1 MTDLPPA
8 AAPSSES
15 AKAGA
20 PRGRSAMRLLGRL
33 LGDVIREQHGQ
44 GVFDRIEE
52 IRSRSVGEHRAGEPD
67 PALTPILIGL
77 SLDEAVLLIRGF
89 AIFSQLA
96 NIADDQLAR
105 REALAS
111 PFGALERVREA
122 GPEVMEKARGFL
134 ARAVLTPVITA
145 HPTEVRRK
153 SILDRELAIS
163 ELLERQD
170 AHAMGGPDRRQIEAQ
185 LKSEIR
191 TLWQTRMLRRVR
203 INVSDEIDNAVSI
216 FALTFLPEIPQLK
229 RRLAQLFDL
238 EGPLAPCVQ
247 LGSWVGGDRDGNPF
261 VNAQTLEYALRRQG
275 EAALDYYLAQVDALG
290 SELSLST
297 EFTTVSQGLA
307 DLAKASGDTNEPRDD
322 EPYRRALV
330 GCYARLAATRTAILG
345 RAPTHAA
352 SVPADPYPNPE
363 ALQADLAVV
372 AESLADNG
380 AQDLAEGRL
389 LSVREAV
396 ETFGFH
402 LAVMDMRQ
410 NSDVHERVVGEL
422 LAQARVTETYADL
435 SEDQRV
441 DLLNRELQSPRLLR
455 SPYGAY
461 SEEAHKELG
470 VVDAAARMR
479 QRFGSG
485 AVANYV
491 ISKAAS
497 VSDLLEVAILLKEA
511 GLFTPGAAPVCALR
525 IVPLFETIDDLRAGA
540 DIMSAYLDLPLAS
553 ALVAGQGGLQE
564 VMIGYSD
571 SNKDGGYVTS
581 NWEIRSAITA
591 LLNLGKTRKIALRF
605 FHGRGGAVGR
615 GGGSSFDAIQAL
627 PSGAVSHGIRITE
640 QGEVVASKYGHPM
653 GGLASLEAI
662 AAASILADID
672 HAVDAADDRG
682 HAAMLATMSAA
693 ACDAYR
699 GLVYETPNFDV
710 YFRQSTPLLEIADL
724 KIGSRPASRT
734 PSNRIEDLR
743 AIPWVFSWSQARV
756 MLPGWY
762 GFGAAVARVHADHPS
777 DGLERL
783 QGLHAGSPFFRS
795 TVSNLEMVLAKS
807 SLAVARRYAD
817 LVEDQELATSVFGAI
832 RAEWNA
838 AYDAVLAITGQK
850 RLLENNPLLAQ
861 SIRRRLPYIDPL
873 NFLQVELLRRRRAGE
888 VNEDIHRG
896 IHMSINGIAAG
907 LRNSG

>member
-1 MTDLPPA
+1 MTDPA
-8 AAPSSES
+8 PTHPAPE
-15 AKAGA
+15 
-20 PRGRSAMRLLGRL
+20 RRSAMRLLGRL

-44 GVFDRIEE
+44 AVFDRIED
-52 IRSRSVGEHRAGEPD
+52 IRSRSVGEHRQGEPD
-67 PALTPILIGL
+67 PALTPILDNL
-77 SLDEAVLLIRGF
+77 SLDETRLLIRGF
-89 AIFSQLA
+89 TIFSQLA
-96 NIADDQLAR
+96 NIADDHLAR
-105 REALAS
+105 RETEATE
-111 PFGALERVREA
+111 FGALQRVKDAHGLSLKRVQA
-122 GPEVMEKARGFL
+122 FL
-134 ARAVLTPVITA
+134 RRAVLTPVITA

-170 AHAMGGPDRRQIEAQ
+170 GRPGAAEREAIEAR

-216 FALTFLPEIPQLK
+216 FALTFLPEIPALK
-229 RRLAQLFDL
+229 RQLAQLFDL
-238 EGPLAPCVQ
+238 QPPLAPCVQ

-261 VNAQTLEYALRRQG
+261 VNADTLEYALTRQG
-275 EAALDYYLAQVDALG
+275 AAALDYYLVQIDALG

-297 EFTTVSQGLA
+297 EFTAVSEPLRALA
-307 DLAKASGDTNEPRDD
+307 EASGDHSEPRDD

-330 GCYARLAATRTAILG
+330 GCYARLAATRIAILG
-345 RAPTHAA
+345 QGPMH
-352 SVPADPYPNPE
+352 PARVTARPYATPGE
-363 ALQADLAVV
+363 LLADLAVV
-372 AESLADNG
+372 AESLGANG
-380 AQDLAEGRL
+380 AADLAEGRL
-389 LSVREAV
+389 LSVREAIGA
-396 ETFGFH
+396 FGFH
-402 LAVMDMRQ
+402 LAVMDLRQ

-422 LAQARVTETYADL
+422 LAQAAVCANYGELPETDRIA
-435 SEDQRV
+435 
-441 DLLNRELQSPRLLR
+441 LLIAELASPRLLR

-461 SEEAHKELG
+461 SSETISELNI
-470 VVDAAARMR
+470 VDAAARVR
-479 QRFGSG
+479 ARFGEG

-497 VSDLLEVAILLKEA
+497 VSDLLEVGILLKEA
-511 GLFTPGAAPVCALR
+511 GLFTPGDHPVCALR
-525 IVPLFETIDDLRAGA
+525 IVPLFETIDDLRRGA
-540 DIMSAYLDLPLAS
+540 AIIAAYLDLPLCAG
-553 ALVAGQGGLQE
+553 LVAAQGGLQE

-571 SNKDGGYVTS
+571 SNKDGGYITS
-581 NWEIRSAITA
+581 NWEIRSAITELLA
-591 LLNLGKTRKIALRF
+591 LGERRGVTLRF

-627 PSGAVSHGIRITE
+627 PAGAVAQGIRITE
-640 QGEVVASKYGHPM
+640 QGEVVASKYGHPR

-662 AAASILADID
+662 VAASILADLAHD
-672 HAVDAADDRG
+672 VDAADNPD
-682 HAAMLATMSAA
+682 HASLLSAMSAA
-693 ACDAYR
+693 ACAAYR
-699 GLVYETPNFDV
+699 GLVYETPGFDI
-710 YFRQSTPLLEIADL
+710 YFRQSTPLVEIADL

-762 GFGAAVARVHADHPS
+762 GFGAAVAEARGGSPE
-777 DGLERL
+777 GIERL
-783 QGLHAGSPFFRS
+783 RRLHAASPFFRS
-795 TVSNLEMVLAKS
+795 TVANLEMVLAKS

-817 LVEDQELATSVFGAI
+817 LVEDQDLARAVFARI
-832 RAEWNA
+832 RQEWNA
-838 AYDAVLAITGQK
+838 AYDAVLAITGQSM
-850 RLLENNPLLAQ
+850 LLENNPMLLQ

-888 VNEDIHRG
+888 ESAEVHRG

>member
-1 MTDLPPA
+1 MTDLA
-8 AAPSSES
+8 ATDTPDPE
-15 AKAGA
+15 A

-44 GVFDRIEE
+44 GVFDRIED
-52 IRSRSVGEHRAGEPD
+52 IRSRSVGEHRQGDPD
-67 PALTPILIGL
+67 PALAPILKGL

-96 NIADDQLAR
+96 NIADDHLAR
-105 REALAS
+105 REALAN
-111 PFGALERVREA
+111 PYGPLQRVKDA
-122 GPEVMEKARGFL
+122 GPEAVKKAQDFL
-134 ARAVLTPVITA
+134 GRAVLTPVITA

-163 ELLERQD
+163 ELLEQQD
-170 AHAMGGPDRRQIEAQ
+170 GRAGATVDRRQTEAQ

-229 RRLAQLFDL
+229 RRLAQLFDMPA
-238 EGPLAPCVQ
+238 PLAPCVQ

-261 VNAQTLEYALRRQG
+261 VNAQTLEYALSRQG
-275 EAALDYYLAQVDALG
+275 EAAIDYYLAQVDALG

-297 EFTTVSQGLA
+297 DFTAVSQGLI
-307 DLAKASGDTNEPRDD
+307 DLAQASGDKAEPRDD

-345 RAPTHAA
+345 RAPARPSRVAA
-352 SVPADPYPNPE
+352 EAYADPA

-372 AESLADNG
+372 AQSLADNG
-380 AQDLAEGRL
+380 AEDLAQGRL

-422 LAQARVTETYADL
+422 FAQAGVTEAYANL
-435 SEDQRV
+435 TEDARV
-441 DLLNRELQSPRLLR
+441 ELLTRELQSPRLLR

-461 SEEAHKELG
+461 SEEALKELG
-470 VVDAAARMR
+470 VVSAAARMR
-479 QRFGSG
+479 ERFGQG

-497 VSDLLEVAILLKEA
+497 VSDMLEVAILLKEA
-511 GLFTPGAAPVCALR
+511 GLFTPGETPVCALR
-525 IVPLFETIDDLRAGA
+525 IIPLFETIDDLRAGA
-540 DIMSAYLDLPLAS
+540 NIIDAWLDLPLAA
-553 ALVAGQGGLQE
+553 ALISGQGGLQE

-591 LLNLGKTRKIALRF
+591 LLELGTRRKIALRF

-615 GGGSSFDAIQAL
+615 GGGSSFEAIQAL
-627 PSGAVSHGIRITE
+627 PAGAVAHGIRITE
-640 QGEVVASKYGHPM
+640 QGEVVASKYGHPL
-653 GGLASLEAI
+653 GGLASLEVI
-662 AAASILADID
+662 AAASVLADID
-672 HAVDAADDRG
+672 HEDDAADHPDHR
-682 HAAMLATMSAA
+682 AMLAMMSAT
-693 ACDAYR
+693 ACSAYR

-743 AIPWVFSWSQARV
+743 AIPWVFSWSQSRV

-762 GFGAAVARVHADHPS
+762 GFGSAVTKVHQDHPK
-777 DGLERL
+777 DGLERM
-783 QGLHAGSPFFRS
+783 QRLHAASPFFRS

-817 LVEDQELATSVFGAI
+817 LVEDQDLARTVFEAI
-832 RAEWNA
+832 RKEWNA
-838 AYDAVLAITGQK
+838 AYDAVLAITGQS

-861 SIRRRLPYIDPL
+861 SIQRRLPYIDPL